1 MSTCAAALVAAALVG
16 ASACTTSTAT
26 EPSFTP
32 AAAAVRTRPSVSPDP
47 LPPLSRFVTN
57 PDGTQVT
64 TVSADYLFDIN
75 SDVVVKGALT
85 ALEQIMPQIRAHDGT
100 VVVTGFT
107 DGLGSPEH
115 NEELSLHR
123 AEAVKQWM
131 VSQGIS
137 EASVQAVGKGEEG
150 AVDNVADVHRRK
162 VEITLR

>member
-16 ASACTTSTAT
+16 VSACTTSTAA
-26 EPSFTP
+26 EPPFTP

-75 SDVVVKGALT
+75 SDVVVGGALS

-100 VVVTGFT
+100 VVVTGYT
-107 DGLGSPEH
+107 DGLGSSDH
-115 NEELSLHR
+115 NQELSLHR

-162 VEITLR
+162 VEITLQ